1 MSFEEL
7 GLSAPL
13 VRAVATAGYTEPTP
27 VQSQAIPPVISG
39 RDLLGCSQTGTGKTA
54 AFALPI
60 LHRLSEQRSETQPAA
75 AATEAGASGEG
86 AVREPRTRD
95 GKPFDPRKKRQIR
108 ALILAPTREL
118 AAQIGDCFQRYGQGS
133 GLRGT
138 VIFGGVSQFR
148 QTRDLQRGV
157 DIVVA
162 TPGRLLDLYQQ
173 GYVDLSKVEI
183 AVLDEADHMLDMGF
197 LPDVRRI
204 MEKVPR
210 QRQTLLFSAT
220 MPPAI
225 RELTDQ
231 ILVNP
236 VQIRIAP
243 EQPATERV
251 EQGVYLV
258 QKGDKPELLLHL
270 IETRPAG
277 STLVFARTKH
287 GADKIVDK
295 LEKKGVSVEAIHGN
309 KSQNARQRA
318 LEGFRSGEVQVLVA
332 TDIAARGIDVRGIQ
346 YVINYD
352 CPETPETYV
361 HRIGRTGRAGDSGNA
376 VSFCSGEER
385 GLMVAVERHLKTR
398 LNVLRDGPVSLMLEE
413 EARKQ
418 GGNSGQRSKRKPF
431 RPGFNKGF
439 NKRPGGDA
447 TGDRSSRPQASGPSA
462 QPGRERRRDSRDDSR
477 GGYPVRQ
484 GKDSG
489 RPAERQRTGGPGFA
503 SGASPRAPRAAGARP
518 GYGNKGSRPVRP
530 GKSSPR

>member
-13 VRAVATAGYTEPTP
+13 VRAVDAAGYTIPTP
-27 VQSQAIPPVISG
+27 VQSQAIPPVLAG
-39 RDLLGCSQTGTGKTA
+39 RDLLACSQTGTGKTA

-60 LHRLSEQRSETQPAA
+60 LHRLSEKPV
-75 AATEAGASGEG
+75 EG
-86 AVREPRTRD
+86 
-95 GKPFDPRKKRQIR
+95 KKRRPTR

-118 AAQIGDCFQRYGQGS
+118 AGQIGDFFLKYGKGS
-133 GLRGT
+133 GLRVT

-148 QTRDLQRGV
+148 QTRDLQRGM

-162 TPGRLLDLYQQ
+162 TPGRLLDLFQQ
-173 GYVDLSKVEI
+173 GFVDLSNVEI

-204 MEKVPR
+204 MEKVPD
-210 QRQTLLFSAT
+210 QRQTLFFSAT

-225 RELTDQ
+225 RELTEQ
-231 ILVNP
+231 ILTDP

-243 EQPATERV
+243 EKPAADLV
-251 EQGVYLV
+251 EQGIYLV
-258 QKGDKPELLLHL
+258 QKGDKPELLVHL
-270 IETRPAG
+270 LESRPAG
-277 STLVFARTKH
+277 STLVFSRTKH

-295 LEKKGVSVEAIHGN
+295 LEKKGIAAQAIHSN

-318 LEGFRSGEVQVLVA
+318 LDSFRSGETQVLVA

-361 HRIGRTGRAGDSGNA
+361 HRIGRTGRAGESGNA

-398 LNVLRDGPVSLMLEE
+398 LNVLRDGPVSLVLEE
-413 EARKQ
+413 EARKS
-418 GGNSGQRSKRKPF
+418 GGGPKRKPF
-431 RPGFNKGF
+431 RSSSP
-439 NKRPGGDA
+439 RGGWKKQGGRNHEPPYGRSPNPA
-447 TGDRSSRPQASGPSA
+447 ASGGYSASQGDRRTDRSRPVSAERTHPRSGQVASGARPSGGK
-462 QPGRERRRDSRDDSR
+462 PTRNGRSGL
-477 GGYPVRQ
+477 GGKPVRSASPRS
-484 GKDSG
+484 GEGSASG
-489 RPAERQRTGGPGFA
+489 RPF
-503 SGASPRAPRAAGARP
+503 
-518 GYGNKGSRPVRP
+518 RP
-530 GKSSPR
+530 GKSAR